1 MEEDFIHDDYFL
13 QKPLAKELYHMH
25 AKDLPVIDFHNHL
38 NPGHLVTN
46 RKFANLAEAWV
57 LSDPY
62 KHRAM
67 RICGVDENG
76 ITGDAP
82 DKDKFLNW
90 AKTLPKT
97 LGNPLFLWSAL
108 ELKRIFGIDEILKEK
123 NAPEIWEQCNLQ
135 LQSEGFGAADI
146 LRKFK
151 AETVCTSDDL
161 LDDLTDHRQATEK
174 SGIRVFP
181 SLRGDSIVGFDLP
194 SFKNWFEKL
203 QEKLNQPIQNLDDY
217 KMAILLELKRFRD
230 AGCRLS
236 DHSLDSGFVFDFPSD
251 TAASHIFK
259 KWMDGNELTEE
270 DFIRLKNHLLFF
282 LSEEYAKYNWILQLH
297 IGAHR
302 YTSSRLRRLA
312 GPAGGFATIGN
323 SCDITGLCTF
333 FDGLEKNGNLP
344 KVILYTLNPADNE
357 AFATLT
363 GSYSEDGVPG
373 KIQFGPAWWYNDHY
387 EGIRK
392 QLTAL
397 SSHGILSQFIGMT
410 TDSRSVFSFSR
421 HEYFRRVLCNQIATW
436 VDEGNLP
443 NNKELLVKLV
453 RDISYFNSKNWI
465 FNS

>member
-1 MEEDFIHDDYFL
+1 MEEKYIHDDYFL

-25 AKDLPVIDFHNHL
+25 VKDLPVIDFHNHL
-38 NPGHLVTN
+38 NPGHLATN
-46 RKFANLAEAWV
+46 KKFANLAEAWV

-62 KHRAM
+62 KHRAI

-82 DKDKFLNW
+82 DKDKFQNW

-108 ELKRIFGIDEILKEK
+108 ELKRIFGIDELLTDK
-123 NAPEIWEQCNLQ
+123 NAHEIWEQCNLQ
-135 LQSEGFGAADI
+135 LQTNGFGAIDI
-146 LRKFK
+146 LKKFK
-151 AETVCTSDDL
+151 AEKLCTSDDL
-161 LDDLTDHRQATEK
+161 LDELAGHRQAAVM
-174 SGIRVFP
+174 SGVQVFP
-181 SLRGDSIVGFDLP
+181 SLRGDTIMGFDQP

-203 QEKLNQPIQNLDDY
+203 QEKQNRQIENLDDY
-217 KMAILLELKRFRD
+217 KAALLIELKRFAD
-230 AGCRLS
+230 AGCRLA
-236 DHSLDSGFVFDFPSD
+236 DHSLDSGFVFDFPSEI
-251 TAASHIFK
+251 TASQLFK
-259 KWMDGNELTEE
+259 KWLDGNELTEE
-270 DFIRLKNHLLFF
+270 DIIRLKNHVLFF
-282 LSEEYAKYNWILQLH
+282 LSEEYAQRKWILQLH
-297 IGAHR
+297 LGAHR
-302 YTSSRLRRLA
+302 HTSSRLRGLA

-323 SCDITGLCTF
+323 TCDITGLCAF

-344 KVILYTLNPADNE
+344 KIILYTLNPADNE

-397 SSHGILSQFIGMT
+397 TNHGILSQFVGMT

-421 HEYFRRVLCNQIATW
+421 HEYFRRILCNQLATW
-436 VDEGNLP
+436 VSEGSLP
-443 NNKELLVKLV
+443 NDKELLAKLV
-453 RDISYFNSKNWI
+453 CDISYFNSKNWI